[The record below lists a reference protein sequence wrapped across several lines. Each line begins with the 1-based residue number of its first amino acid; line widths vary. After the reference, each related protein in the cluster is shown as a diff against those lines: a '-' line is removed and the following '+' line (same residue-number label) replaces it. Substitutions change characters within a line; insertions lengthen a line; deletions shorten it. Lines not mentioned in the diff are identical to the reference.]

1 MILKF
6 FKKIFEWLDQ
16 APNTMDSWEEDFLSS
31 ATDAADLE
39 DRMRRLEFHRR
50 HQSRLI

>member
-6 FKKIFEWLDQ
+6 LAKIFNWLDQ
-16 APNTMDSWEEDFLSS
+16 APNTMDSWEEKFL
-31 ATDAADLE
+31 ADASDTADLE